1 MTFSLI
7 NPRVRDLWADALEGG
22 EFQRGVGALATLRSD
37 DSEARCYCCLG
48 VLTELYHRDTGLGR
62 WVSRNDSSVIL
73 EFHDTDEDGQPGGR
87 GTVYLTPAVRRW
99 AGLNRSNPVLDP
111 EGDVDPED
119 ADAVQR
125 LLGYGDLKTATSL
138 NDSGTP
144 FPEIAALVRQMPARE
159 EDA

>member
-37 DSEARCYCCLG
+37 DSGVRCYCCLG
-48 VLTELYHRDTGLGR
+48 VLTELYRRDTGLGR
-62 WVSRNDSSVIL
+62 WAARNNGSYVL
-73 EFHDTDEDGQPGGR
+73 EFHDPGENGQPGDW

-99 AGLNRSNPVLDP
+99 AGLDRWSPVLDD
-111 EGDVDPED
+111 ECDVDVED
-119 ADAVQR
+119 QCAVQR
-125 LLGYGDLKTATSL
+125 LLDDGDLATATSL